1 MSYESVGLFCRLGV
15 AVIGAAFFPVSKLI
29 WVLSVRKLQRK
40 MRRELS
46 EQETEAQLRR
56 ARILAVFIVVIFSFL
71 FNAHVIGVPGN
82 G

>member
-1 MSYESVGLFCRLGV
+1 MSPSVYFVGWVLLLSV
-15 AVIGAAFFPVSKLI
+15 LLFFPVSKLI

>member
-1 MSYESVGLFCRLGV
+1 MSPSVYFVGWVLLL
-15 AVIGAAFFPVSKLI
+15 AVLLFFPVSKLI

-40 MRRELS
+40 IQRELS

-56 ARILAVFIVVIFSFL
+56 ARILTVFIVVIFSFL
-71 FNAHVIGVPGN
+71 FNAHMIGVPGN

>member
-1 MSYESVGLFCRLGV
+1 MSPSVYFVGWVLLLS
-15 AVIGAAFFPVSKLI
+15 ALLFFPVSKLI

-40 MRRELS
+40 LQRELS

-56 ARILAVFIVVIFSFL
+56 ARILAVFVVVIFSFL
-71 FNAHVIGVPGN
+71 FNANMIGVPGN

>member
-1 MSYESVGLFCRLGV
+1 MSPSVYFAGWVLLLSV
-15 AVIGAAFFPVSKLI
+15 LLFFPVSKLI

>member
-1 MSYESVGLFCRLGV
+1 MSPSVYFVGWVLLLSV
-15 AVIGAAFFPVSKLI
+15 LLLFPVSKLI

>member
-1 MSYESVGLFCRLGV
+1 MSPSVYFAGWVLLLSVLLC
-15 AVIGAAFFPVSKLI
+15 FPVSKLI

>member
-1 MSYESVGLFCRLGV
+1 MSPSVYFVGWVLLLSV
-15 AVIGAAFFPVSKLI
+15 LLVFPVSKLI

>member
-1 MSYESVGLFCRLGV
+1 MSPSVYFVGWVLLL
-15 AVIGAAFFPVSKLI
+15 AVLLFFPVSKLI

-40 MRRELS
+40 IQRELS

-56 ARILAVFIVVIFSFL
+56 ARILTVFIVVIFSFL

>member
-1 MSYESVGLFCRLGV
+1 MSPSVYFVGWVLLL
-15 AVIGAAFFPVSKLI
+15 AALLFFPVSKLI
-29 WVLSVRKLQRK
+29 WALSVRKLQRK